1 MRFQF
6 IADHCEQFEVT
17 VMCRVLEVSRSGYYA
32 WRKRPTS
39 EREMADQALTEQ
51 IKVIYG
57 KSQGTYG
64 SPRIQAELAA
74 EGVKVS
80 RKRVARLMRQAD
92 LRGDDQGQTFKV
104 VTTDANH
111 DYPVAPNLLAQTF
124 EAERPDQLWLADITY
139 IPTDEGWLYL
149 AALLD
154 MYSRR
159 IVGWALS
166 DSLHRQ
172 LVIDAL
178 QMALVTRQPAPGLT
192 HHSDRGSQYASDDY
206 QALLT
211 KHQIV
216 ASMSRAG
223 NCYDNAPMESFFA
236 SLKTER
242 VHHRHY
248 PTRAAARTDIFDY
261 IEAFYNRFRRHSALD
276 YLNPVAFEQLAFLS

>member
-1 MRFQF
+1 MRFHF

-111 DYPVAPNLLAQTF
+111 DYPIAPNLLAQAF
-124 EAERPDQLWLADITY
+124 EAERPDQVWLADRRPFGRLVNISWDMTHQQGWVSSLWRSGE
-139 IPTDEGWLYL
+139 PSNPRLVSFQGKCASCAGETDPQNANVPERMGW
-149 AALLD
+149 
-154 MYSRR
+154 
-159 IVGWALS
+159 G
-166 DSLHRQ
+166 
-172 LVIDAL
+172 
-178 QMALVTRQPAPGLT
+178 
-192 HHSDRGSQYASDDY
+192 
-206 QALLT
+206 
-211 KHQIV
+211 
-216 ASMSRAG
+216 
-223 NCYDNAPMESFFA
+223 
-236 SLKTER
+236 
-242 VHHRHY
+242 
-248 PTRAAARTDIFDY
+248 
-261 IEAFYNRFRRHSALD
+261 
-276 YLNPVAFEQLAFLS
+276 

>member
-6 IADHCEQFEVT
+6 IAEHCEQFEVT

-51 IKVIYG
+51 IKVVHRN
-57 KSQGTYG
+57 SQGTYG

-92 LRGDDQGQTFKV
+92 LRGDDQGQAFKV

-111 DYPVAPNLLAQTF
+111 DYPIAPNLLAQAF
-124 EAERPDQLWLADITY
+124 EAEHPDQVWLADITY

-178 QMALVTRQPAPGLT
+178 QMALVTRQPSPGLT

-248 PTRAAARTDIFDY
+248 PTRAAARTDVFDY

-276 YLNPVAFEQLAFLS
+276 YLNPVAFEQLALLT

>member
-39 EREMADQALTEQ
+39 ERKMADQALTEQ
-51 IKVIYG
+51 IKGVHSR
-57 KSQGTYG
+57 SQGTYG

-111 DYPVAPNLLAQTF
+111 DYPVAPNLLAQVF

-178 QMALVTRQPAPGLT
+178 QMALVTRQPSPGLT

-248 PTRAAARTDIFDY
+248 PTRAAARTDVFDY

-276 YLNPVAFEQLAFLS
+276 YLNPVAFEQLALLT